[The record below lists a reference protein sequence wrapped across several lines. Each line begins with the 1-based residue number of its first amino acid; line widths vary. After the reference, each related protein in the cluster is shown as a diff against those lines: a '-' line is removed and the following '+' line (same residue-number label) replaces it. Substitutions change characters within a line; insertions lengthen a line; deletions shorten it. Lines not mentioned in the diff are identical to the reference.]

1 MTGWRQFHP
10 VAPEDSREN
19 RPLGSVTLAR
29 LRDLRDRRLSVNRSR
44 NQENRVG
51 GPPKLTGQ
59 RL

>member
-29 LRDLRDRRLSVNRSR
+29 LRDLRDRLLSVNRSR
-44 NQENRVG
+44 IKKIALVDRQN
-51 GPPKLTGQ
+51 
-59 RL
+59 